1 MSGFKKFLYV
11 IYSLLFLA
19 TIGMVLYNSS
29 LNATFG
35 ESTMYTFWMFWSL
48 LGFGL
53 LMLESVFENIHL
65 WSVKRDTN
73 RLERENTQLKAKLY
87 DLGSADRDRTVGRDR
102 DTVVT
107 RERTEVIDDRAHL
120 DQVRMEQDRLERERL
135 ERERLERE
143 RLDRDRAGR
152 PVYDDRPSSRD
163 DIISARDEGDV
174 IRVRESDGNEK
185 IIYKDGRQRPS
196 SR

>member
-1 MSGFKKFLYV
+1 MTGFKKFLYV

-87 DLGSADRDRTVGRDR
+87 DLEGADRDRTVVRER
-102 DTVVT
+102 DTVS
-107 RERTEVIDDRAHL
+107 RDRTEIDDRARM
-120 DQVRMEQDRLERERL
+120 DQVRMEQD
-135 ERERLERE
+135 RLERE

-152 PVYDDRPSSRD
+152 PVYDDRASSRD
-163 DIISARDEGDV
+163 DVISARDEGDV
-174 IRVRESDGNEK
+174 IRVRESDGKER